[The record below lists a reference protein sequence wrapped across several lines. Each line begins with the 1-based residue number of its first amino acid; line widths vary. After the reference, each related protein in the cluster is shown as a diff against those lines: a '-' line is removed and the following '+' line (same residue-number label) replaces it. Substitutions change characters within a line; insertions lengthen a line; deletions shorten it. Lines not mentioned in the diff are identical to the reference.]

1 VPTARETPSKIT
13 KINFRVAHTT
23 EFSISPI
30 RIPEPR
36 PQVLL
41 KNRAGCLTAKIIIDI
56 ATISEKFTWN
66 FDFETTAT
74 QNYGHPTLMVLNS
87 KWSILGLF
95 SIIA

>member
-1 VPTARETPSKIT
+1 
-13 KINFRVAHTT
+13 
-23 EFSISPI
+23 
-30 RIPEPR
+30 
-36 PQVLL
+36 
-41 KNRAGCLTAKIIIDI
+41 LTAKIIIDI